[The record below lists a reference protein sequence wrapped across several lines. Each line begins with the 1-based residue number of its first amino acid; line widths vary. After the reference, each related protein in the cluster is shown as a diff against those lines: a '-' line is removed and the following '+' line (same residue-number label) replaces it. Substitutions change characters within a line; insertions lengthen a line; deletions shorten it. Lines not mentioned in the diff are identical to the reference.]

1 MSVIR
6 CVSERNGFTRVS
18 FTIASRSLSSG
29 RGCRK
34 FGKSRGKFERLKR
47 RLLQW
52 ERDSRFRS
60 THRSEAKVRGV
71 IVADRRAAL
80 KRMRL
85 DADDAFIAAT
95 TNKRVKTNSCI
106 RFLRYRGQLNF
117 HVTATFANARC
128 LHSTRVNL
136 YFLR

>member
-1 MSVIR
+1 M
-6 CVSERNGFTRVS
+6 S

-34 FGKSRGKFERLKR
+34 FGKSRGKFERSKR
-47 RLLQW
+47 RRLQS

-60 THRSEAKVRGV
+60 THRGEARVRGV

-106 RFLRYRGQLNF
+106 RFLRHRGQFNL
-117 HVTATFANARC
+117 HVTATFANACC
-128 LHSTRVNL
+128 LRSTRVNF